1 MSSDVQSSRASL
13 LSARRLGWS
22 RLVRAAVR
30 RIREQLAVLRA
41 PRTTREQMGTVP
53 LRRLLVVCYGN
64 IYRSAFLA
72 EYLRAAALPELEV
85 RSAGVHPVPDR
96 PSPERHVRMSALL
109 GVDLRGH
116 RSRVLQGDDIAWAD
130 AIVVMDR
137 HNWTSVVEAG
147 APTEKILW
155 AGVLAGD
162 GKDVEIGDPYHL
174 GDAEA
179 KLVLERLV
187 ACGRVIERR
196 IRGEAA
202 LSANF
207 VSAQ

>member
-72 EYLRAAALPELEV
+72 VYLRAAALPELAV
-85 RSAGVHPVPDR
+85 RSAGVLPIPDR
-96 PSPERHVRMSALL
+96 PAPERNVRKSALR
-109 GVDLRGH
+109 GVD
-116 RSRVLQGDDIAWAD
+116 SR
-130 AIVVMDR
+130 
-137 HNWTSVVEAG
+137 
-147 APTEKILW
+147 APRT
-155 AGVLAGD
+155 
-162 GKDVEIGDPYHL
+162 
-174 GDAEA
+174 
-179 KLVLERLV
+179 R
-187 ACGRVIERR
+187 
-196 IRGEAA
+196 
-202 LSANF
+202 
-207 VSAQ
+207 